1 MMKTNSAYVSEQNF
15 EQQILQGVS
24 RSFALTIP
32 QLPPALSSV
41 VTNAYLLCRIT
52 DTIEDEVALTI
63 DQKSFF
69 FQKFI
74 DVISGKVSANHFADE
89 LYPLLSDMTLPAE
102 KELIRNT
109 ALMIRTTLS
118 FDEKHQAIL
127 KRCVTIMSEGMLRF
141 QKIKSPYGLKELS
154 DMDSY
159 CFYVAGVVGEML
171 TGLFCEYSEE
181 ISENRKRLF
190 EVAASF
196 GQGLQMTNIL
206 KDLWDDKERGVCWL
220 PQDIFQKAGFDLKN
234 LSIDNYVHAFGDG
247 LAELIGITHAHLKN
261 ALAFTLII
269 PPHETGIRKFCL
281 WAIGMAIL
289 TLRNINK
296 KRNFKSGNDVKI
308 SKRSLKAVI
317 TVSNATLKSNYL
329 LKTLF
334 NLTTRGLPEPIKE

>member
-15 EQQILQGVS
+15 EQQILQSVS
-24 RSFALTIP
+24 RSFALIIP

-63 DQKSFF
+63 DQKNFF

-74 DVISGKVSANHFADE
+74 DVISSRVSANHFADE

-102 KELIRNT
+102 KELVRNT
-109 ALMIRTTLS
+109 ASIIRTTLS

-141 QKIKSPYGLKELS
+141 QKIKSPYGLNELS

-171 TGLFCEYSEE
+171 TALFCEYSGE

-206 KDLWDDKERGVCWL
+206 KDLWDDRERGVCWL
-220 PQDIFQKAGFDLKN
+220 PRNIFQKAGFDLKN
-234 LSIDNYVHAFGDG
+234 LSTDNYVHTFGEG
-247 LAELIGITHAHLKN
+247 LTELIGITHAHLKN

-281 WAIGMAIL
+281 WAIGMAIF

-296 KRNFKSGNDVKI
+296 KRDFKSGNDVKI
-308 SKRSLKAVI
+308 SRRTLKAVI
-317 TVSNATLKSNYL
+317 IVSNATLKSNYL

-334 NLTTRGLPEPIKE
+334 NLTTRELPEPIKK